1 MGPKSGLE
9 RRGLR
14 QHSDIRKKVCVL
26 LMSETTE
33 QDEWPA
39 EITFDDFQ
47 RVDVRVGRILAA
59 EPLAGAPQPAYTPRI
74 DFGPQ
79 IGVKQSTAQ
88 LTCFYAAEQLIG
100 PLRVARLDLPP
111 P

>member
-1 MGPKSGLE
+1 MGPKSEME
-9 RRGLR
+9 RQGLR

-33 QDEWPA
+33 QDERPA

-59 EPLAGAPQPAYTPRI
+59 EPLAGARKPAYTLRI

-79 IGVKQSTAQ
+79 IGVKQSSAQ
-88 LTCFYAAEQLIG
+88 LTVLYAA
-100 PLRVARLDLPP
+100 
-111 P
+111 

>member
-33 QDEWPA
+33 QDERPA

-59 EPLAGAPQPAYTPRI
+59 EPLAGARQPADTRRI
-74 DFGPQ
+74 DFWPRVG
-79 IGVKQSTAQ
+79 GKQASPPPTV
-88 LTCFYAAEQLIG
+88 LFAAEERIF
-100 PLRVARLDLPP
+100 RLVLAGGHI
-111 P
+111 